1 MEHKSEDKPEAG
13 LNDKEDRLET
23 ETPCGWCGNA
33 LGSEDTH
40 CPRCG
45 NAVTG
50 PMAAGG
56 AFQFNAK
63 NNFVVAMMVVAAV
76 FAVVYR
82 SLEAGRLMQTYAAF
96 IGLPLLIGVLT
107 TYLVRPQHGLG
118 KTLKVTTVLLCVLS
132 TLLGEGMIC
141 ILMAAPI
148 FYAVAAVGY
157 GIVTALDKVVRPR
170 KPGGL
175 VALAFI
181 VSVPFAAA
189 KVTSS
194 PQGIRNPRT
203 MTVQNEVFIN
213 APPAKVWNTLLH
225 GQLVSSEFPLFLRLG
240 FPLPTKLDRGPGGV
254 TRLTF
259 DPGSEPWPG
268 TNVMVSRE
276 ERDESR
282 HRLTFVIQE
291 DGTKLSRWLTFR
303 KSSFVILP
311 AGARGCR
318 LRQTTTFQQRMQPGL
333 YWNPL
338 QSFAM
343 TQMHAYALTHIKRL
357 AQKPEVESLE
367 VENLKREKP
376 RTGATTA
383 TP

>member
-1 MEHKSEDKPEAG
+1 MEHKPEARPEHKPEAKAE
-13 LNDKEDRLET
+13 DKKEQLET
-23 ETPCGWCGNA
+23 ETPCGWCGNP
-33 LGSEDTH
+33 LGLQDTH

-50 PMAAGG
+50 PLAAGG
-56 AFQFNAK
+56 AFKFNAK

-82 SLEAGRLMQTYAAF
+82 SLESGKLMQTYAAF
-96 IGLPLLIGVLT
+96 IGVPLLIGVLT
-107 TYLVRPQHGLG
+107 TYLVIPQHGLG
-118 KTLKVTTVLLCVLS
+118 KTLKATTILLCVLS

-157 GIVTALDKVVRPR
+157 GIVVAIDKAVRPR
-170 KPGGL
+170 GPRGL
-175 VALAFI
+175 MMLALI

-189 KVTSS
+189 KLTSS
-194 PQGIRNPRT
+194 PTGIRNPRT

-240 FPLPTKLDRGPGGV
+240 FPLPTKLNRGPGGV

-268 TNVMVSRE
+268 TNVIVSQE
-276 ERDESR
+276 ERDDR
-282 HRLTFVIQE
+282 RQRLTFVIRE

-303 KSSFVILP
+303 KSSFVVLP
-311 AGARGCR
+311 AGARGSR
-318 LRQTTTFQQRMQPGL
+318 LRQITTFQQRMQPGL

-357 AQKPEVESLE
+357 AENPEI
-367 VENLKREKP
+367 ENPKRENMK
-376 RTGATTA
+376 RVEHETGGT
-383 TP
+383 